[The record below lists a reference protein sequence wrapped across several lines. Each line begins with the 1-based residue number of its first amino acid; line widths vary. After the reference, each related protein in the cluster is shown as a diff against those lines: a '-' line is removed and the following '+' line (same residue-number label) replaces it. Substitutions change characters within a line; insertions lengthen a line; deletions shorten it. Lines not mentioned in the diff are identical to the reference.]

1 MTETASAP
9 TPTPQKTKEQLEADQ
24 EAAKQQIQQLLDT
37 SRPKNL
43 RHGVVSGLG
52 NVVSGCVGM
61 VGMVVL
67 APTLGATVG
76 AKQGGIVGG
85 TVYVIVICHHVIR

>member
-1 MTETASAP
+1 MSTQKETAAP
-9 TPTPQKTKEQLEADQ
+9 NKSKEELQAEQ

-43 RHGVVSGLG
+43 RHGVVSGVG
-52 NVVSGCVGM
+52 NIVSGCVGM

-67 APTLGATVG
+67 APTVGASVG
-76 AKQGGIVGG
+76 AKQGGIIGG
-85 TVYVIVICHHVIR
+85 TVWV